1 MRALLLLTAVVANG
15 NDIDLSGL
23 GDLGGLMEAS
33 NKFQELSTAVLT
45 CVDGDVSTTEAQ
57 QAAAKCMEDKKAEI
71 NSFCEQNKDNATIK
85 QSCDGM
91 DFSDMPDFSGAGGD
105 SQPTGEV
112 GAKCGNEGGA
122 KGGETGEPE
131 DKSGCAAL
139 ASTLLFAVAGA
150 FML

>member
-112 GAKCGNEGGA
+112 G
-122 KGGETGEPE
+122 PR
-131 DKSGCAAL
+131 AATREAPREARL
-139 ASTLLFAVAGA
+139 ASPRTSPAVRPSR
-150 FML
+150 